1 MNTGHRPSTMLTS
14 PFFRLTSQ
22 VATATPAIAPIA
34 MRPLSRSNKTNIR
47 RDLPSDRHAPV
58 AGLHQQHLH
67 VSDHAL
73 HETAFAVAEVIL
85 PHAYEFLA
93 VPEAPHLHEV
103 GAQVVPPVRQRGG
116 IVRADVV
123 EVEQPQIA
131 GARDGRTQRGYRRN
145 AAAREDVAL
154 DEIHRAPRAFITL

>member
-14 PFFRLTSQ
+14 AFFRLTSQ
-22 VATATPAIAPIA
+22 VATASPTIAPSA
-34 MRPLSRSNKTNIR
+34 MRPLSRSNKLRSNMR
-47 RDLPSDRHAPV
+47 RARTSDRHAPV
-58 AGLHQQHLH
+58 VGLHQQHLH

-73 HETAFAVAEVIL
+73 YETAFAVAEVVL

-93 VPEAPHLHEV
+93 VAEAADLHEV
-103 GAQVVPPVRQRGG
+103 GAQVVPPVRQRGC
-116 IVRADVV
+116 IVRSDVV

-131 GARDGRTQRGYRRN
+131 GARDGRTQRGNRRN

-154 DEIHRAPRAFITL
+154 D